1 MIPSDRSART
11 SHAASSPDSNR
22 LRHRGFLRFGF
33 WLGLIVLLLPAGCGF
48 WVQGPLPIVVIP
60 PPGGP
65 PPTATQNGTITITP
79 KYIALAPG
87 QSFQFTATSS
97 TGGAIAWFVNNVPG
111 GNATVGTVTASGDY
125 TAPTSVTQVENIQVT
140 AALATAP
147 LQDNATAVVAIILP
161 GVTLCP
167 PLTGHPLVAVYTTYL
182 PSPGEVSVEF
192 GTTTNYG
199 FNTWQQSTPSS
210 TGGQVTM
217 EVAGMRGNTT
227 YHLRGQ
233 IALDNGATFNDADFT
248 CTTGTPP
255 TTASFQITTPSGGT
269 PQPGIEMWNTLFP
282 HQDAEAV
289 ATDLQGNV
297 IWTYTFKGSQADLLQ
312 GIQLLPNG
320 HFLTLISYL
329 SSNETA
335 GAQPGVINEIRE
347 IDLLGN
353 TIRSLNMTQLNQKL
367 ASSSLRDASGNVYQL
382 GSFHHNVLALPN
394 GHWVLLATDT
404 RTESVDIN
412 GQVVTEPV
420 IGDALVDVDQ
430 NLTPVWAWNT
440 FDHLDVN
447 RHPMNCG
454 TVSCDWTHSNDML
467 YSSDDHNLLLSMRH
481 QNWIIKIDY
490 LDGTGSGKILWHL
503 GYQGDFNLIDAL
515 DSGGGGNPANWFY
528 AQHGMNFF
536 TQNTTGVFRIGMM
549 DNGNDRTFPPP
560 TGQVMCSPAAPS
572 SSTCYSTMPV
582 LEINE
587 SNLTATMITHYIPPD
602 TYFSFF
608 GGNAETLGNSDL
620 EVNFCAPQGGAIVQ
634 ELNPQA
640 SSVIWQGKTPGA
652 YQFHV
657 DRMPSLYPGVQW

>member
-11 SHAASSPDSNR
+11 SLAVSSPDSNR
-22 LRHRGFLRFGF
+22 MRRWGFPRFGF
-33 WLGLIVLLLPAGCGF
+33 WLGVIVLLLPAGCGF
-48 WVQGPLPIVVIP
+48 WVQGPLPIVVIS

-79 KYIALAPG
+79 QYIALAPG

-111 GNATVGTVTASGDY
+111 GNATVGTVTANGNY
-125 TAPTSVTQVENIQVT
+125 TAPAKVTQVENIQVT
-140 AALATAP
+140 AALAAAP

-161 GVTLCP
+161 GTTLCP

-182 PSPGEVSVEF
+182 PAPGKVSVEF
-192 GTTTNYG
+192 GTSTTYG
-199 FNTWQQSTPSS
+199 FNTWQQPSPGA
-210 TGGQVTM
+210 TGGQVTL
-217 EVAGMRGNTT
+217 EVGGMRGNTT

-233 IALDNGATFNDADFT
+233 IVLNNGATFNDADFT

-255 TTASFQITTPSGGT
+255 ATSPIQITTPSGT
-269 PQPGIEMWNTLFP
+269 PQAGIEIWNTLFP
-282 HQDAEAV
+282 HQYAEAM

-297 IWTYTFKGSQADLLQ
+297 IWTYTYQGTQSDLLQ

-329 SSNETA
+329 SSNESA

-347 IDLLGN
+347 IDLLGA
-353 TIRSLNMTQLNQKL
+353 TIHSLNMTQLNQKL
-367 ASSSLRDASGNVYQL
+367 AASSLRDGSGAVYQL

-394 GHWVLLATDT
+394 GHWILLATYT
-404 RTESVDIN
+404 KTMQVDVK
-412 GQVVTEPV
+412 GQFVTVPV

-430 NLTPVWAWNT
+430 NFNPVWVWNT

-454 TVSCDWTHSNDML
+454 TTSCNWTHSNDML

-481 QNWIIKIDY
+481 QNWIIKIEY
-490 LDGTGSGKILWHL
+490 LDGQGSGKILWHL
-503 GYQGDFNLIDAL
+503 GYQGDFKLVGATDPT
-515 DSGGGGNPANWFY
+515 DWFY

-536 TQNTTGVFRIGMM
+536 TPNTTGVFRIGMM

-560 TGQVMCSPAAPS
+560 VGQVLCSPAAPS
-572 SSTCYSTMPV
+572 STSCYSTMPL
-582 LEINE
+582 LELNE
-587 SNLTATMITHYIPPD
+587 STMTATMITHYVPPD

-608 GGNAETLGNSDL
+608 GGNAELMGNNDI

-640 SSVIWQGKTPGA
+640 SSVVWQGTTAGA

>member
-1 MIPSDRSART
+1 MNLPGSPSRLPRAVSFPVAST
-11 SHAASSPDSNR
+11 SRRKSHSRLAS
-22 LRHRGFLRFGF
+22 
-33 WLGLIVLLLPAGCGF
+33 WLGFFSLVLLAGCGF
-48 WVQGPLPIVVIP
+48 WVTGPLPIVVIP

-65 PPTATQNGTITITP
+65 PPTSSQHGTITITP
-79 KYIALAPG
+79 QYVALAPG

-97 TGGAIAWFVNNVPG
+97 TGGTIAWFVNNVPG
-111 GNATVGTVTASGDY
+111 GNATVGTVTSTGDY
-125 TAPTSVTQVENIQVT
+125 TAPANVSQVENIQVT
-140 AALATAP
+140 AALASAP

-161 GVTLCP
+161 GTTLCP

-182 PSPGEVSVEF
+182 PAPGKVSVEF

-199 FNTWQQSTPSS
+199 FNTWQQSTPSN
-210 TGGQVTM
+210 TGGQVTL
-217 EVAGMRGNTT
+217 EVGGMRGNTT

-255 TTASFQITTPSGGT
+255 ATSPIQITTPGGGT
-269 PQPGIEMWNTLFP
+269 PQPGIEIWNTLFP
-282 HQDAEAV
+282 HQYAEAL

-297 IWTYTFKGSQADLLQ
+297 IWTYTFQGTQADLLQ

-335 GAQPGVINEIRE
+335 GAQPGIINEVRE

-367 ASSSLRDASGNVYQL
+367 AASSLRDASGNIYQL

-394 GHWVLLATDT
+394 GHWILLATDT
-404 RTESVDIN
+404 KTETIDVK
-412 GQVVTEPV
+412 GQVVTVPV

-454 TVSCDWTHSNDML
+454 TASCDWTHSNDML

-481 QNWIIKIDY
+481 QNWIIKIEY
-490 LDGTGSGKILWHL
+490 LDGQGSGNILWHL
-503 GYQGDFNLIDAL
+503 GYQGDFKLIGATDPT
-515 DSGGGGNPANWFY
+515 DWFY
-528 AQHGMNFF
+528 AQHGMNYF
-536 TQNTTGVFRIGMM
+536 TPNTTGVFRIGLM

-560 TGQVMCSPAAPS
+560 IGQVLCSPAAPPS
-572 SSTCYSTMPV
+572 PTCYSTMPL
-582 LEINE
+582 LELNE
-587 SNLTATMITHYIPPD
+587 SNMTATMITHYVPAD

-608 GGNAETLGNSDL
+608 GGNADLLENNDL
-620 EVNFCAPQGGAIVQ
+620 EVDFSAPQGGAIVQ

-640 SSVIWQGKTPGA
+640 TSVIWQGITPGA